1 VGRLQSYRAGRAA
14 GLALEQSGSALFDEA
29 GVRSAALVTQD
40 ERLDVGDKF
49 LLDSNR
55 RDTSLEQHT
64 SLLAC
69 TRGAEL
75 VE

>member
-1 VGRLQSYRAGRAA
+1 MGQSQSYRACSAA
-14 GLALEQSGSALFDEA
+14 CLTLQQAGPALLDEA
-29 GVRSAALVTQD
+29 GVGSAALATQD
-40 ERLDVGDKF
+40 ERLDVGDEF